1 MKSYICPETTVLALL
16 SEAAI
21 LDGSPVIV
29 EPPLTSP
36 SEVGDANDGV

>member
-1 MKSYICPETTVLALL
+1 MKSYICPETVILALL

-29 EPPLTSP
+29 AP
-36 SEVGDANDGV
+36 SLETPSDVGDANDGV